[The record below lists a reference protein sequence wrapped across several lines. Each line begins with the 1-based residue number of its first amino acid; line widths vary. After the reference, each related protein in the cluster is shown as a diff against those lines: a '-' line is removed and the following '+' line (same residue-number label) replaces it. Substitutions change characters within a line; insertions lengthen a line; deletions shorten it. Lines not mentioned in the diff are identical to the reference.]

1 MLLCFEFKQRFAG
14 VCFLLSHISFS
25 LFKSLDFASWPKSL
39 KYLPSGPLQTKPANL
54 CCGGVIPITLSPET
68 CLNNANLLNQ
78 NCELPRPFFFFFKTS
93 SPNDSHA
100 SCNLKATTLKS
111 RFLECFYPLGHTI
124 SLIQ

>member
-54 CCGGVIPITLSPET
+54 CCVEALFLLLSHLRLVLTMQTYSIRTVSCPGH
-68 CLNNANLLNQ
+68 
-78 NCELPRPFFFFFKTS
+78 FFFFKTS

-111 RFLECFYPLGHTI
+111 RFLECFYPLGHTS